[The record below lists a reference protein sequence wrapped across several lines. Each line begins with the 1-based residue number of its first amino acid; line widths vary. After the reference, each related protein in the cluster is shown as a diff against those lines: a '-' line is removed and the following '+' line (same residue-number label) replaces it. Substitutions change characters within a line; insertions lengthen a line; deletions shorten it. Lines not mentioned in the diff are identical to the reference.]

1 MLPLGAEDLGGVL
14 AGLRTRVL
22 ADRGAGLKTEDV
34 AAKYAA
40 SSMGRI
46 VLDSLAV
53 HRQPD
58 ACCHRLGDVIVIDAQ
73 QTTEFAGVPVRAAS
87 RALDAPTECAPP

>member
-1 MLPLGAEDLGGVL
+1 MLTAEMLPLGAEDSGGVL

-22 ADRGAGLKTEDV
+22 ADRGAGLKAEDG

-46 VLDSLAV
+46 VLDNLAV

-58 ACCHRLGDVIVIDAQ
+58 
-73 QTTEFAGVPVRAAS
+73 VRVAI
-87 RALDAPTECAPP
+87 ALATSL